1 MITANRLAGRRGRTL
16 ALTALM
22 SLALALPVSACSSGP
37 AASAVATAG
46 PAAPQTAAPQTA
58 AQQACQQVSDVL
70 ADGPDPDADPVGHAE
85 AQILPLR
92 QIRTPDAAIG
102 LAIAGLA
109 DAYSGYL
116 AVNGAGKAATATL
129 TTAINKINSLCP
141 DAGAAP

>member
-1 MITANRLAGRRGRTL
+1 MITSNRRAGRRGRTL

-22 SLALALPVSACSSGP
+22 SLTLALPVSACSSGP
-37 AASAVATAG
+37 AASAAAAAG
-46 PAAPQTAAPQTA
+46 PAAPQTA

-92 QIRTPDAAIG
+92 QIRTPDATLG
-102 LAIAGLA
+102 SAIAGLA

-116 AVNGAGKAATATL
+116 AASGAGKAATATL
-129 TTAINKINSLCP
+129 TSAINKINSLCP

>member
-1 MITANRLAGRRGRTL
+1 MITANRRACRRGRTL
-16 ALTALM
+16 TLTALAA
-22 SLALALPVSACSSGP
+22 LALALPVSACSSGP
-37 AASAVATAG
+37 GTSAAATAG
-46 PAAPQTAAPQTA
+46 TVTPEAAS
-58 AQQACQQVSDVL
+58 QQACQQVSDAE
-70 ADGPDPDADPVGHAE
+70 ADGPDSDADPVGHAE

-102 LAIAGLA
+102 TAIAGLA

-116 AVNGAGKAATATL
+116 AANGASKAATATL

>member
-16 ALTALM
+16 TRTALLA
-22 SLALALPVSACSSGP
+22 LALALPVVACSSGP
-37 AASAVATAG
+37 AASAAATAG
-46 PAAPQTAAPQTA
+46 QATTQTA

-70 ADGPDPDADPVGHAE
+70 SDGPDPGTDPVGYAE

-92 QIRTPDAAIG
+92 QIRTPDATIG
-102 LAIAGLA
+102 TAIAGLA

-116 AVNGAGKAATATL
+116 AANGAGKPATATL
-129 TTAINKINSLCP
+129 TTAINKINTLCP

>member
-37 AASAVATAG
+37 AASTAATAG
-46 PAAPQTAAPQTA
+46 PAAPQTA

>member
-1 MITANRLAGRRGRTL
+1 MITVYHRAGRTGRTL

-22 SLALALPVSACSSGP
+22 ALALALPVSACSSG
-37 AASAVATAG
+37 AAAKSTATAG
-46 PAAPQTAAPQTA
+46 PAAPQTA
-58 AQQACQQVSDVL
+58 AQQACQQVGDVL

-92 QIRTPDAAIG
+92 QIRTADATIG
-102 LAIAGLA
+102 TAIAGLA

-116 AVNGAGKAATATL
+116 AASGASKAATTTL
-129 TTAINKINSLCP
+129 TAAISKINSLCP

>member
-1 MITANRLAGRRGRTL
+1 MITANRRSCRRGRTL
-16 ALTALM
+16 TLTALM
-22 SLALALPVSACSSGP
+22 TLALVVPVSACSSGSA
-37 AASAVATAG
+37 AASG
-46 PAAPQTAAPQTA
+46 PATPQTAAPQTA

>member
-22 SLALALPVSACSSGP
+22 SLALALPGSACSSGP
-37 AASAVATAG
+37 AASTAATAG
-46 PAAPQTAAPQTA
+46 PAAPQTA